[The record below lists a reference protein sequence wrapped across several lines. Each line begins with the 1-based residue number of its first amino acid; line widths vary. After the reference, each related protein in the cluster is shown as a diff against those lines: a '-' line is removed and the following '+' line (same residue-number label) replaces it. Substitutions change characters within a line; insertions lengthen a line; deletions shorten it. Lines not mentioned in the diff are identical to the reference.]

1 MPFKQSTRYIS
12 LAVMIILLSLCAGNA
27 QRTKSSLSA
36 GEQRYAEKGLK
47 DNRFFFYF
55 INSSISNLGTDEEK
69 RLYKEAIQRDM
80 IAQLLYM
87 KFLFH
92 HSFIEI
98 KRSQKILIDL
108 YRMTLKR
115 DIELTRQL
123 LGDFARSSIN
133 TKNHKSQHYLK
144 LGFRDLTV
152 AKMYLKMADHYKET
166 LYSMRLHKYVRAIK
180 KAKHGKRYAFYSRL
194 ESKKG
199 IQPFKEW
206 RLLTFDDL
214 EKEKPWPE
222 DFIEHVFQCT
232 TCGRKFML
240 LADTYNGCAGSWDVY
255 EE

>member
-1 MPFKQSTRYIS
+1 
-12 LAVMIILLSLCAGNA
+12 MIVLLSLCAGNA

-47 DNRFFFYF
+47 DNRYFFYF

-69 RLYKEAIQRDM
+69 KMYKEAIQRDM

-92 HSFIEI
+92 HSFVEV
-98 KRSQKILIDL
+98 RRAQKILIDL
-108 YRMTLKR
+108 YRITLKR

-144 LGFRDLTV
+144 LGFRDMTV
-152 AKMYLKMADHYKET
+152 AKIYLKMADHYRES
-166 LYSMRLHKYVRAIK
+166 LYSMRLHKYVQAIK
-180 KAKHGKRYAFYSRL
+180 NAKHGKRYAFYSRL

-199 IQPFKEW
+199 VLPFKEW

-214 EKEKPWPE
+214 EKEISELSPE
-222 DFIEHVFQCT
+222 KSELYVLIHYDNYYKTRSGKSFYDRTWEDP
-232 TCGRKFML
+232 RL
-240 LADTYNGCAGSWDVY
+240 
-255 EE
+255 EEVPEYSEYLEMR